1 MLPDTSERRKL
12 LDAWWKLTGREDFPG
27 TVHLPMLTGSMA
39 PSIPPG
45 SELAIVS
52 ARSRGCGTGDVVV
65 FLRNDRLVAHRLL
78 LCLGTGPRALCYEKG
93 DLNASGSW
101 IRRGNV
107 LGLVVDRTPPEGAA
121 TTRLLAPSGIVL
133 WSLRQGLRTRFHFW
147 MRKDAADETEAT
159 NREEPDDG

>member
-1 MLPDTSERRKL
+1 METVDDHILKYSTYFMEKAKKDGKPFHTSDFDDIMKQFLGYLNKANITVVDFSGIPFEVLSITVSLVSRLIFDFCFHYSKL
-12 LDAWWKLTGREDFPG
+12 R
-27 TVHLPMLTGSMA
+27 H
-39 PSIPPG
+39 
-45 SELAIVS
+45 
-52 ARSRGCGTGDVVV
+52 
-65 FLRNDRLVAHRLL
+65 
-78 LCLGTGPRALCYEKG
+78 EKG

-121 TTRLLAPSGIVL
+121 TTRPLAPSGIVL